1 MLNAAVITIAL
12 FLILAACLFGA
23 AGDLSWPMAWA
34 VLAVYAFSKVATFIF
49 VDPELINERTNLGQ
63 DVDYGD
69 VVLATCGYLALYF
82 VTFVVAGL
90 DAVRYGPAISI
101 PLSIQLT
108 MLLMF
113 ALGYGFSFW
122 AVLSNPFFT
131 TDVRI
136 QDDRNHSVIS
146 TGAYALVRHPG
157 YAGVLFAHIALPF
170 VLGSIWAL
178 VPAVVGTIF
187 FIVRTSREDQILQDR
202 LDGYR
207 EYQTRVRWRLMPG
220 VW

>member
-1 MLNAAVITIAL
+1 LLIAAVITIAL

-23 AGDLSWPMAWA
+23 AGDVSWPMAWA
-34 VLAVYAFSKVATFIF
+34 VLAIYAFSKVATFIF
-49 VDPELINERTNLGQ
+49 VDPELIKERTNLGQ
-63 DVDYGD
+63 DVDFGD
-69 VVLATCGYLALYF
+69 VVLATCGYIALYF

-108 MLLMF
+108 MVLMF

-131 TDVRI
+131 TNVRI
-136 QDDRNHSVIS
+136 QDDRDHSVVS
-146 TGAYALVRHPG
+146 SGPYALVRHPG
-157 YAGVLFAHIALPF
+157 YAGVLLAHLAVPFAF
-170 VLGSIWAL
+170 GSIWAL

-187 FIVRTSREDQILQDR
+187 FVARTSREDRTLRDH
-202 LDGYR
+202 LHGYQ
-207 EYQTRVRWRLMPG
+207 EYQTRVRWRLLPG